1 MTTLMSIFA
10 IPALARALIALTASA
25 IAFPSIGTAILS
37 LELIPA
43 RFAVMHVALL
53 GAAVGMIIGID
64 PTLAALLAALLC
76 GILVAALGE
85 RGKNSAGGPLGLI
98 MILSL
103 AIAFILFYKT
113 NVHAIEAFS
122 LFWGNILALSEEETL
137 LVVGTA
143 IILPILLLLFFRP
156 IMAVLYDKELAAASG
171 YPARAT
177 YYALVV
183 IVCLGVGL
191 AMRMTGALLADATTI
206 LPALAARNLKKGFV
220 PTLIWGIV
228 FGLVN
233 NLGGFF
239 LALQADLPT
248 SPAIILVGAA
258 LVLGTALADKILVD
272 KVLSKG

>member
-1 MTTLMSIFA
+1 
-10 IPALARALIALTASA
+10 
-25 IAFPSIGTAILS
+25 
-37 LELIPA
+37 
-43 RFAVMHVALL
+43 
-53 GAAVGMIIGID
+53 
-64 PTLAALLAALLC
+64 
-76 GILVAALGE
+76 
-85 RGKNSAGGPLGLI
+85 
-98 MILSL
+98 
-103 AIAFILFYKT
+103 
-113 NVHAIEAFS
+113 
-122 LFWGNILALSEEETL
+122 
-137 LVVGTA
+137 
-143 IILPILLLLFFRP
+143 
-156 IMAVLYDKELAAASG
+156 MAVLYDKELAAASG